1 MVRTVIGT
9 VAGLAVLGVVVTL
22 LQRGSSVMYPLPPGL
37 DPMNPDDAAAFAEH
51 VATMPIGA
59 WLMTMLSEVAGAA
72 CGALVAGFISRDAVR
87 GSSGA
92 VVGLATLGSV
102 MNWVAF
108 PHPMLFIVAQL
119 VLYPVALV
127 SVWTFLAG
135 RSSEA

>member
-1 MVRTVIGT
+1 
-9 VAGLAVLGVVVTL
+9 
-22 LQRGSSVMYPLPPGL
+22 
-37 DPMNPDDAAAFAEH
+37 
-51 VATMPIGA
+51 
-59 WLMTMLSEVAGAA
+59 
-72 CGALVAGFISRDAVR
+72 VR

-127 SVWTFLAG
+127 FVWTFLAG